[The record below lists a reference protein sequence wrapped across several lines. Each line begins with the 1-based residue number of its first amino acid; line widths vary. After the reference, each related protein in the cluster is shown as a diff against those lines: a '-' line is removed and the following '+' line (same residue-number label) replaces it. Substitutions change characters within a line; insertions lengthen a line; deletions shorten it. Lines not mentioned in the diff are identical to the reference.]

1 MPYSNKPREPP
12 MNMRNEILIAALC
25 AVCAG
30 AMANVTT
37 STVGPTTTYS
47 ESFDSGSSFSA
58 GWFNTPLNSD
68 DYLLLDVLTPTS
80 SFSFSSA
87 VPLASLTLSFWYSVP
102 GNNNGSVSVAGSGT
116 IALADTPGNVAQYL
130 LNNPGPNNTTG
141 FLNYNSYDA
150 FYTTTLNNLVA
161 GTYAVTFATPGLLT
175 SLKVDDLTITA
186 VAAPVPEPETYAM
199 MLAGLAMIGWL
210 NKLNRDSR
218 RGSGR

>member
-1 MPYSNKPREPP
+1 

-47 ESFDSGSSFSA
+47 ESFAVASA
-58 GWFNTPLNSD
+58 D
-68 DYLLLDVLTPTS
+68 
-80 SFSFSSA
+80 
-87 VPLASLTLSFWYSVP
+87 
-102 GNNNGSVSVAGSGT
+102 GT
-116 IALADTPGNVAQYL
+116 QYL

>member
-1 MPYSNKPREPP
+1 VPYSNKPREPP

-116 IALADTPGNVAQYL
+116 IALVDTPGNVAQYL

>member
-1 MPYSNKPREPP
+1 VPYSNKPREPP